1 MADIRPF
8 RALRYDPAKVK
19 LEDVLTQ
26 PYDKITPAMQDAY
39 YQRSPHNLVRYELGK
54 AEPTDV
60 DGNNVYNRAKSFI
73 TEQLHSGVLVRDA
86 LPYYYAYRQRFE
98 HPLHKGEWLTRTGF
112 IGLGRIYDYDEGVVF
127 RHEQTLSKPKAD
139 RLNLL
144 RAART
149 HSGQIF
155 MLFEDPDGKFN
166 RFLEGLYAE
175 SEVEAEVVDEYG
187 VTNQLC
193 PPIIGDALEHVM
205 AKCRLIIADGHHRYE
220 TALTYRN
227 EQRAAGKVEGAHDW
241 LMMTFVSM
249 SAPGLI
255 ILPTHRVVFGM
266 EGWHPGEVIVR
277 LREFFDVEPLPSRD
291 PKAVTDAL
299 ADAGRVVNDKRG
311 TALAMVTRDAA
322 LLLRAHPDRTARVL
336 AEYTDLQRQLD
347 VLTSHKVVLEHS
359 LAISEDAIREQR
371 NVRYHRWAAD
381 AIRDV
386 DSGAN
391 AAFLMNAVP
400 MDLLRDLTFAGT
412 LMPQKST
419 DFYPKLLSGL
429 TLYSLDESFAGESA
443 FGAARGE

>member
-54 AEPTDV
+54 AAPGDS
-60 DGNNVYNRAKSFI
+60 DGNNVYTRAKSFI
-73 TEQLHSGVLVRDA
+73 ADQLRADVLTRDA
-86 LPYYYAYRQRFE
+86 LPYYYGYRQRFE
-98 HPLHKGEWLTRTGF
+98 HPLHKGEWLTRNGF
-112 IGLGRIYDYDEGVVF
+112 IALGRIHDYDEGVVF

-144 RAART
+144 RTARA

-155 MLFEDPDGKFN
+155 MLFEDRDGELN
-166 RFLEGLYAE
+166 RVLDELC
-175 SEVEAEVVDEYG
+175 SDSSIEAEVLDEYG

-193 PPIIGDALEHVM
+193 PIVGDALKRAM
-205 AKCRLIIADGHHRYE
+205 AQCRLIIADGHHRYE

-227 EQRAAGKVEGAHDW
+227 EQRAAGKGEGAHDW

-277 LREFFDVEPLPSRD
+277 LREFFDVQPLPSRN

-299 ADAGRVVNDKRG
+299 AEAGRVVDDKQG

-336 AEYTDLQRQLD
+336 SDYSELQRRLD
-347 VLTSHKVVLEHS
+347 VLTLHKVVLEHS
-359 LAISEDAIREQR
+359 LAISEEAIREQR

-443 FGAARGE
+443 FGAAHGE

>member
-8 RALRYDPAKVK
+8 RALRYDRAKVK

-54 AEPTDV
+54 PEPADTDA
-60 DGNNVYNRAKSFI
+60 NNVYTRARSFI
-73 TEQLHSGVLVRDA
+73 ADQLRSGALIREDA
-86 LPYYYAYRQRFE
+86 PYFYGYRQRFE
-98 HPLHKGEWLTRTGF
+98 HPLHQGERLTRNGF
-112 IGLGRIYDYDEGVVF
+112 IALGRIYDYDDGVVF

-144 RAART
+144 RTART

-155 MLFEDPDGKFN
+155 MLYEDPGGEIDRMVGDW
-166 RFLEGLYAE
+166 LTD
-175 SEVEAEVVDEYG
+175 SDQPEVIDDYG
-187 VTNQLC
+187 VANRLSFIQGNGLRQ
-193 PPIIGDALEHVM
+193 M
-205 AKCRLIIADGHHRYE
+205 MQQCRLIIADGHHRYE

-227 EQRAAGKVEGAHDW
+227 EQRAAGAGEGPHDW

-255 ILPTHRVVFGM
+255 VLPTHRVVFGM

-291 PKAVTDAL
+291 PKRVTDAL
-299 ADAGRVVNDKRG
+299 ADARRAVKGKRE

-322 LLLRAHPDRTARVL
+322 LLLRAHPDRTARVV
-336 AEYTDLQRQLD
+336 ADHTELQRQLD
-347 VLTSHKVVLEHS
+347 VLTLHKVVLEHA
-359 LAISEDAIREQR
+359 LGISEEAIRDQR

-443 FGAARGE
+443 FGAASDLAR